1 MRIGLIVFNMPERGT
16 WFRAYQ
22 FGRELA
28 LRGHTVTLVATAPH
42 ERRRFAVRYELEG
55 RLVHVL
61 APDALGGSLRSGWD
75 VWGSLARTLWVQA
88 AEFDVVHAFE
98 CRPTVIAPALALQQR
113 GIPLVID
120 WCDWFGRGGSVE
132 ERASAVQR
140 TVLRP
145 VETFFEERFRTCA
158 DATTVINSTLAA
170 KAQALGVP
178 EASITLLRNGCDTSI
193 APTLETQAAAR
204 AQLGFAADTPL
215 IGYAGAIFPR
225 DARLL
230 AAAFDRV
237 HATRPDARL
246 LVLGY
251 TNVPIEQLVA
261 NPAAVTRTGRLSAE
275 DLQRYLRACDLGWV
289 PLSDSG
295 ANRGRWPLKISSYM
309 ELGLPFVATNVG
321 DIGAFLE
328 QYPAGRAAAPT
339 PESVA
344 QITLTLLADPAQR
357 QLLGITGRALAE
369 GELSWARV
377 TDVAEAVYRRVIA
390 GSVAPSER
398 LYRRNA

>member
-1 MRIGLIVFNMPERGT
+1 
-16 WFRAYQ
+16 
-22 FGRELA
+22 
-28 LRGHTVTLVATAPH
+28 
-42 ERRRFAVRYELEG
+42 
-55 RLVHVL
+55 
-61 APDALGGSLRSGWD
+61 
-75 VWGSLARTLWVQA
+75 
-88 AEFDVVHAFE
+88 
-98 CRPTVIAPALALQQR
+98 VIAPALALQQR

-344 QITLTLLADPAQR
+344 QVTLTLLADPAQR